1 MGKARSYEVI
11 EYRKKIMNEL
21 CRDNEILKLFDAIDI
36 EHPEDVLP
44 YSKIYP
50 HEYIPETVT
59 KTERFICFDMRADID
74 IRNKTLKELTIWFF
88 ISCHQDVVPYFEDGR
103 SFLWYD
109 KVVCA
114 LDEIFSD
121 QNKLGIGKMEL
132 TTNTPYYPQQKFK
145 GRQLTF
151 KVFDFYNGRKYGK

>member
-1 MGKARSYEVI
+1 MGKARSYEIV

-21 CRDNEILKLFDAIDI
+21 CRSDEIIKLLD
-36 EHPEDVLP
+36 EEKSKYPEEMLP
-44 YSKIYP
+44 FSKIYP

-59 KTERFICFDMRADID
+59 ETMRFICFDIKADLD
-74 IRNKTLKELTIWFF
+74 VKNKTLKEMTVWFF

-109 KVVCA
+109 KVVCTI
-114 LDEIFSD
+114 DELFTD
-121 QNKLGIGKMEL
+121 QNKLGVGKMQL
-132 TTNTPYYPQQKFK
+132 MSNTPYYPQQKFK

-151 KVFDFYNGRKYGK
+151 KVFDFYNGEKYGK